1 MKLQILFDTRKKN
14 SLAQQFA
21 EGVKILAAER
31 KLTYGYQFE
40 DIKVIAEDFSLEES
54 IFLKGFEI
62 LEKQGFVKLIKGKYQ
77 LLPVMLTQDFYHKV
91 IPLYQAIV
99 DAGYEYSI
107 DTVDIKLIHKLP
119 KIFNVSIEEKKGY
132 LYIKRV
138 YYANN
143 MPMAVLEAYYPKKY
157 FSEES
162 NYYKDTLFYK
172 YYRDLGHQLHTSK
185 RVINVVHPSEDI
197 NELLFHPKE
206 VASIQYISKLL
217 NKKGDV
223 LEYSVSH
230 GSMNYTIYLKETL
243 YKKDI
248 KKG

>member
-40 DIKVIAEDFSLEES
+40 DIKDIAEDFSLEES
-54 IFLKGFEI
+54 SFLQGFEI
-62 LEKQGFVKLIKGKYQ
+62 LEKQGFVKSIKGKYQ

-99 DAGYEYSI
+99 DAGYDSSTY
-107 DTVDIKLIHKLP
+107 TADIKFLQKLP
-119 KIFNVSIEEKKGY
+119 KIFNTSSEEKKGY

-157 FSEES
+157 FPEEINS
-162 NYYKDTLFYK
+162 YKDTLFYN
-172 YYRDLGHQLHTSK
+172 YYRELGHQLHASK
-185 RVINVVHPSEDI
+185 RMINVVHPSDEI

-217 NKKGDV
+217 NENDEV